1 LLLYSYGG
9 QWSLMMGFFG
19 GRKKAGGKGKPGPRG
34 RREPRLYNDDDEEG
48 LKAPAR
54 RAQPKKK
61 RRGFF
66 RWLFSMF
73 LALTFW
79 GAIAGAL
86 AFGVLWYSL
95 ESGGLFK
102 IPDREPGIMVLA
114 NDGSE
119 LAEQGTFFGDAVD
132 IKELPDYV
140 PNAIIAIE
148 DRRFYSHY
156 GIDPIGIARAMTRN
170 VLRGQFREGGS
181 TLTQQLAKNLFLTQE
196 RTMSRKAQEAVFAIW
211 LETHFSKDE
220 ILQLYLNRVY
230 FGGGANGI
238 DKAARSFY
246 GKSAYE
252 LSLME
257 AATLAALLKAPTTYN
272 PVKNPEEARTRAK
285 LVLDAMVDQGYVTP
299 DDAKDALNSKSKAA
313 APSAVGATQYAVD
326 WINAQL
332 PLFVKDRSKS
342 LIIETT
348 LDPKQQANAE
358 KVLRRVLA
366 ANAKKL
372 KVEQGAVVTLDRNGA
387 IRALVGGRSYQKS
400 QFNRATVAKRQPGSA
415 FKAFVYLAAMENG
428 YQPQSVEVDEPVTVG
443 GWSPENYKH
452 KYMGQVNL
460 QQAYAMSLNTV
471 AVKLTAALTP
481 SVVTDVARRMGITSA
496 LGNDASIALGTSEVS
511 VLEMA
516 TAFTPFGNGGQSVE
530 PYIVKRVLTRDGDV
544 VYERLSDGLAQVI
557 DDNILGEMNAMMREV
572 INSGT
577 AKRAKFTGMDMGG
590 KTGTSQDY
598 RDAWFVG
605 YTPYYTTAVWMGNDD
620 NTPTNKVTGGS
631 LPALVWHDV
640 MIAAHLGLEARVLP
654 GTVPQVVEHDTQ
666 VADVNTDQVIEQQ
679 PQVID
684 PPQQDVVT
692 QPLPRAHKKRG
703 LLARIFGIG
712 DSGDAPRKKKAWETR
727 QEGGGN

>member
-1 LLLYSYGG
+1 
-9 QWSLMMGFFG
+9 MGFFG
-19 GRKKAGGKGKPGPRG
+19 GGKKAKGKGKPVSRG
-34 RREPRLYNDDDEEG
+34 RREPRLYNDDEDDG
-48 LKAPAR
+48 LRAPAR
-54 RAQPKKK
+54 RAAPKKK
-61 RRGFF
+61 RHGFF

-79 GAIAGAL
+79 GTAAGAL

-95 ESGGLFK
+95 ERGGSFK

-148 DRRFYSHY
+148 DRRFYNHF
-156 GIDPIGIARAMTRN
+156 GIDPIGITRAMVRN
-170 VLRGQFREGGS
+170 VTKGQFREGGS

-211 LETHFSKDE
+211 LESKFSKDE
-220 ILQLYLNRVY
+220 ILQLYMNRVY

-238 DKAARSFY
+238 DKAARAFY

-272 PVKNPEEARTRAK
+272 PVKNPEEARGRAK
-285 LVLDAMVDQGYVTP
+285 LVLDAMVDQGYVSAE
-299 DDAKDALNSKSKAA
+299 DEKDALNSKSKAA

-326 WINAQL
+326 WVNSQL

-348 LDPKQQANAE
+348 LDPTMQANAE
-358 KVLRRVLA
+358 GALRRVLA
-366 ANAKKL
+366 ANGKKL
-372 KVEQGAVVTLDRNGA
+372 NVGQGAVVMLDRNGA

-452 KYMGQVNL
+452 KYMGEVSL

-481 SVVTDVARRMGITSA
+481 SIVTEAAKRMGITST
-496 LGNDASIALGTSEVS
+496 LGKDASIALGTSEVS

-530 PYIVKRVLTRDGDV
+530 PYIVKRVLTRDGNV
-544 VYERLSDGLAQVI
+544 VYERLGDGLAQVI

-620 NTPTNKVTGGS
+620 NTPTKQVTGGS
-631 LPALVWHDV
+631 LPALVWRDV
-640 MIAAHLGLEARVLP
+640 MEKAHQGLEARILP
-654 GTVPQVVEHDTQ
+654 GTVPAAIEPETQ
-666 VADVNTDQVIEQQ
+666 VAGVEVQSFEPAPV
-679 PQVID
+679 VVD
-684 PPQQDVVT
+684 PPAQDEMT
-692 QPLPRAHKKRG
+692 QPLPRTAKKRG
-703 LLARIFGIG
+703 LFARIFGIG
-712 DSGDAPRKKKAWETR
+712 DSGDAPRKKKAWEIR
-727 QEGGGN
+727 QEQGSN

>member
-1 LLLYSYGG
+1 
-9 QWSLMMGFFG
+9 MGFFG
-19 GRKKAGGKGKPGPRG
+19 GGKKSRGKGKP
-34 RREPRLYNDDDEEG
+34 RREPRLYNEDDDG

-54 RAQPKKK
+54 RGAAKPQ

-73 LALTFW
+73 MALAFW
-79 GAIAGAL
+79 GTVAGAL

-156 GIDPIGIARAMTRN
+156 GIDPIGVGRAMSRN

-196 RTMSRKAQEAVFAIW
+196 RTISRKAQEAVFAIW

-238 DKAARSFY
+238 DKAARAFY

-272 PVKNPEEARTRAK
+272 PAKNPEEARGRAK
-285 LVLDAMVDQGYVTP
+285 LVLDAMVDQGYVTAE
-299 DDAKDALNSKSKAA
+299 DAKDALSSKSKAA

-348 LDPKQQANAE
+348 LDPTLQANAE
-358 KVLRRVLA
+358 DALRRVLA
-366 ANAKKL
+366 ANSKKL
-372 KVEQGAVVTLDRNGA
+372 NVEQGAVVTLDRNGA

-415 FKAFVYLAAMENG
+415 FKAFVYTAAMENG
-428 YQPQSVEVDEPVTVG
+428 YQPQSIEVDEPVTVG

-452 KYMGQVNL
+452 KYLGQVSL

-471 AVKLTAALTP
+471 AVKLTTALTP
-481 SVVTDVARRMGITSA
+481 STVTDVARRMGITST
-496 LGNDASIALGTSEVS
+496 LGKDASIALGTSEVS

-516 TAFTPFGNGGQSVE
+516 TAFTPFANGGQSVE

-544 VYERLSDGLAQVI
+544 VYERQGDGLAQVI
-557 DDNILGEMNAMMREV
+557 DDNVLGEMNAMMRDV
-572 INSGT
+572 ISNGT
-577 AKRAKFTGMDMGG
+577 AKRAKFPGMDMGG

-640 MIAAHLGLEARVLP
+640 MLAAHQGLEARILP
-654 GTVPQVVEHDTQ
+654 GTVPQVAEAEPQ
-666 VADVNTDQVIEQQ
+666 VATVDAQNLEPAPIVV
-679 PQVID
+679 D
-684 PPQQDVVT
+684 PPQQDVTT

-712 DSGDAPRKKKAWETR
+712 EDSGNQRKKKPWELR
-727 QEGGGN
+727 QEQGGN